1 MRGGAAEIRSRGRGS
16 FLAADFRG
24 LSFWG
29 CIGRC
34 FCPSRACQCPISG
47 LDTGIAPAGY
57 DIAIAVHNYPST
69 AAARVSLRTPAK
81 KRSA

>member
-1 MRGGAAEIRSRGRGS
+1 MIFFGDVLGGVVAPPG
-16 FLAADFRG
+16 
-24 LSFWG
+24 
-29 CIGRC
+29 
-34 FCPSRACQCPISG
+34 ACQCPISG

-69 AAARVSLRTPAK
+69 AVARVSLRTPAK